1 MGASLGGSGA
11 SGGKKRETSTPTI
24 NITPLVDVVLVV
36 LIIFMIVTPMVTKT
50 FWLNLPPKDDSKEPA
65 PPSDNKPLVMTVDK
79 DGVIRMNT
87 TVIAKHEI
95 KDRVP
100 RMLAAKE
107 QKVLYFDAA
116 NDASYAA
123 AIEAMDLSRS
133 GGVKSIAIL
142 TEAIAI
148 NK

>member
-1 MGASLGGSGA
+1 MGASLGGMGG
-11 SGGKKRETSTPTI
+11 GGKKKESSTPAI

-50 FWLNLPPKDDSKEPA
+50 FWLNLPPKDKNEEPP
-65 PPSDNKPLVMTVDK
+65 PPSDNKPLVMTVDRA
-79 DGVIRMNT
+79 GVIRMNT
-87 TVIAKHEI
+87 QVISKNEI

-100 RMLAAKE
+100 RMLAAKD

-123 AIEAMDLSRS
+123 AIEAMDLSRA

-142 TEAIAI
+142 TESVL
-148 NK
+148 K

>member
-1 MGASLGGSGA
+1 MGATLGG
-11 SGGKKRETSTPTI
+11 GGKKKETSSPNI

-50 FWLNLPPKDDSKEPA
+50 FWLNLPPKDKDAPPQ

-79 DGVIRMNT
+79 AGTIRINT
-87 TVIAKHEI
+87 TVIAKGEI
-95 KDRVP
+95 KERVP
-100 RMLAAKE
+100 RMLAAKD

-116 NDASYAA
+116 SDATYAA
-123 AIEAMDLSRS
+123 AIEAMDLSRA

-142 TEAIAI
+142 TESVL
-148 NK
+148 K

>member
-1 MGASLGGSGA
+1 MGASLGGMAG
-11 SGGKKRETSTPTI
+11 GGKKKESSTPAI

-50 FWLNLPPKDDSKEPA
+50 FWLNLPPKDESKEPP
-65 PPSDNKPLVMTVDK
+65 PPSDNKPLVMTVDQA
-79 DGVIRMNT
+79 GVIRINT
-87 TVIAKHEI
+87 TVLQKNEI
-95 KDRVP
+95 KERVP
-100 RMLAAKE
+100 RMLAAKD

-116 NDASYAA
+116 SDASYAV

-142 TEAIAI
+142 TESVM
-148 NK
+148 K

>member
-1 MGASLGGSGA
+1 MGASLGGGS
-11 SGGKKRETSTPTI
+11 KKEGSTPTI

-50 FWLNLPPKDDSKEPA
+50 FWLNLPPKSDDKEPP

-79 DGVIRMNT
+79 AGVIRMNT
-87 TVIAKHEI
+87 TVISKAEI

-100 RMLAAKE
+100 RMLAAKD

-116 NDASYAA
+116 SDASYAA

-142 TEAIAI
+142 TETVM
-148 NK
+148 K

>member
-1 MGASLGGSGA
+1 MGASLGGMGG
-11 SGGKKRETSTPTI
+11 GGKKKETSTPNI

-50 FWLNLPPKDDSKEPA
+50 FWLNLPPKDKNEAP

-79 DGVIRMNT
+79 AGVIRMNT
-87 TVIAKHEI
+87 QVVAKNEI
-95 KDRVP
+95 RDRVP
-100 RMLAAKE
+100 RMLAAKD

-123 AIEAMDLSRS
+123 AIEAMDLSRA

-142 TEAIAI
+142 TESVLP
-148 NK
+148 K

>member
-1 MGASLGGSGA
+1 MGVSLGGSGGGHAKKKA
-11 SGGKKRETSTPTI
+11 SSTPTI

-50 FWLNLPPKDDSKEPA
+50 FWLNLPPKDESKEPP

-79 DGVIRMNT
+79 AGVIRMNT
-87 TVIAKHEI
+87 TVISKAEI
-95 KDRVP
+95 RDRVP

-116 NDASYAA
+116 SDASYAS

-142 TEAIAI
+142 TESVL
-148 NK
+148 K

>member
-1 MGASLGGSGA
+1 MGATLGG
-11 SGGKKRETSTPTI
+11 GKHKEGSTPTI

-50 FWLNLPPKDDSKEPA
+50 FWLNLPPKDDSKEPP

-79 DGVIRMNT
+79 AGVIRINT
-87 TVIAKHEI
+87 TVLSKAEI
-95 KDRVP
+95 RDRVP
-100 RMLAAKE
+100 RMLAAKD

-116 NDASYAA
+116 SNASYAA
-123 AIEAMDLSRS
+123 AIEAMDLSRA

-142 TEAIAI
+142 TETVL
-148 NK
+148 K

>member
-1 MGASLGGSGA
+1 MGASLGG
-11 SGGKKRETSTPTI
+11 GGKKSGSTPNI

-50 FWLNLPPKDDSKEPA
+50 FWLNLPPKNDEKDVT

-79 DGVIRMNT
+79 AGVIRMNT
-87 TVIAKHEI
+87 TVIAKNEI
-95 KDRVP
+95 KERVP
-100 RMLAAKE
+100 RMLAAKD

-116 NDASYAA
+116 NDTSYAA

-133 GGVKSIAIL
+133 AGVKSIAIL
-142 TEAIAI
+142 TESVMP
-148 NK
+148 K

>member
-1 MGASLGGSGA
+1 MGASLGGSGN
-11 SGGKKRETSTPTI
+11 GGKKKEASTPAI

-50 FWLNLPPKDDSKEPA
+50 FWLNLPPKDKSEAPP

-79 DGVIRMNT
+79 SGVVRVNT
-87 TVIAKHEI
+87 QVIAKNEI
-95 KDRVP
+95 RDRVP
-100 RMLAAKE
+100 RMLAAKD

-123 AIEAMDLSRS
+123 AIEAMDLSRA

-142 TEAIAI
+142 TETVL
-148 NK
+148 K

>member
-1 MGASLGGSGA
+1 MGASLGGGN
-11 SGGKKRETSTPTI
+11 KKEGSTPTI

-50 FWLNLPPKDDSKEPA
+50 FWLNLPPKSDDKEPL

-79 DGVIRMNT
+79 AGVIRMNT
-87 TVIAKHEI
+87 TVISKADI
-95 KDRVP
+95 RDRVP
-100 RMLAAKE
+100 RMLAAKD

-116 NDASYAA
+116 SDASYAA
-123 AIEAMDLSRS
+123 AIEAMDVSRS

-142 TEAIAI
+142 TETVM
-148 NK
+148 K

>member
-1 MGASLGGSGA
+1 MGVSLGGMGG
-11 SGGKKRETSTPTI
+11 GGKKKETSAPNI

-50 FWLNLPPKDDSKEPA
+50 FWLNLPPKDKNEEPP

-79 DGVIRMNT
+79 AGVIRVNT
-87 TVIAKHEI
+87 TVISKSELR
-95 KDRVP
+95 DRVP
-100 RMLAAKE
+100 RMLAAKD

-123 AIEAMDLSRS
+123 AIEAMDLSRA

-142 TEAIAI
+142 TETVL
-148 NK
+148 K

>member
-1 MGASLGGSGA
+1 MGASLSGGSKK
-11 SGGKKRETSTPTI
+11 SGGSTPTI

-50 FWLNLPPKDDSKEPA
+50 FWLNLPPKNDEKDVT

-79 DGVIRMNT
+79 SGVIRMNT
-87 TVIAKHEI
+87 TVIAKSEI
-95 KDRVP
+95 RDRVP
-100 RMLAAKE
+100 RMLAAKD

-116 NDASYAA
+116 SDASYAA

-133 GGVKSIAIL
+133 AGVKSIAIL
-142 TEAIAI
+142 TETVLP
-148 NK
+148 K

>member
-1 MGASLGGSGA
+1 MGASLGGMGG
-11 SGGKKRETSTPTI
+11 GGKKKESSTPTI

-50 FWLNLPPKDDSKEPA
+50 FWLNLPPKDKNEDPP
-65 PPSDNKPLVMTVDK
+65 PPSDNKPLVMTVDRA
-79 DGVIRMNT
+79 GVIRMNT
-87 TVIAKHEI
+87 QVISKNEI

-100 RMLAAKE
+100 RMLAAKD

-123 AIEAMDLSRS
+123 AIEAMDLSRAS
-133 GGVKSIAIL
+133 GVKSIAIL
-142 TEAIAI
+142 TETVL
-148 NK
+148 K

>member
-1 MGASLGGSGA
+1 MGVSLGGGPKKKA
-11 SGGKKRETSTPTI
+11 SANPNI

-50 FWLNLPPKDDSKEPA
+50 FWLNLPPKPDDKELA

-79 DGVIRMNT
+79 AGVIRMNT
-87 TVIAKHEI
+87 TVISKNEI

-100 RMLAAKE
+100 RMLAAKD

-116 NDASYAA
+116 NDASYMA
-123 AIEAMDLSRS
+123 AIEAMDLSRA

-142 TEAIAI
+142 TETVM
-148 NK
+148 K

>member
-1 MGASLGGSGA
+1 MGASLGGMGG
-11 SGGKKRETSTPTI
+11 GGKKKESSTPTI

-50 FWLNLPPKDDSKEPA
+50 FWLNLPPKDKNEEPP

-79 DGVIRMNT
+79 AGVIRMNT
-87 TVIAKHEI
+87 QVISKNDI
-95 KDRVP
+95 RDRVP
-100 RMLAAKE
+100 RMLAAKD

-123 AIEAMDLSRS
+123 AIEAMDLSRA

-142 TEAIAI
+142 TETVL
-148 NK
+148 K

>member
-1 MGASLGGSGA
+1 MGASLGGMGG
-11 SGGKKRETSTPTI
+11 GGKKKDSSTPTI

-50 FWLNLPPKDDSKEPA
+50 FWLNLPPKDKNEDPP

-79 DGVIRMNT
+79 AGVIRMNT
-87 TVIAKHEI
+87 QVISKNEV

-100 RMLAAKE
+100 RMLAAKD

-116 NDASYAA
+116 SDASYAA

-142 TEAIAI
+142 TETVLE
-148 NK
+148 

>member
-1 MGASLGGSGA
+1 MGVQLGGGSKKK
-11 SGGKKRETSTPTI
+11 GGSVPAI

-50 FWLNLPPKDDSKEPA
+50 FWLNLPPKDKSAEPP

-79 DGVIRMNT
+79 SGVIRMNT
-87 TVIAKHEI
+87 QVISKNEI

-100 RMLAAKE
+100 RMLAAKD

-116 NDASYAA
+116 NDASYLL
-123 AIEAMDLSRS
+123 AIEAMDLSRA

-142 TEAIAI
+142 TESVM
-148 NK
+148 

>member
-1 MGASLGGSGA
+1 MGVQLGG
-11 SGGKKRETSTPTI
+11 GGKKSSSTPNI

-50 FWLNLPPKDDSKEPA
+50 FWLNLPPKNDEKDVT
-65 PPSDNKPLVMTVDK
+65 PPSDTKPLVMTVDK
-79 DGVIRMNT
+79 AGVIRMNT
-87 TVIAKHEI
+87 TVIGKNEI

-100 RMLAAKE
+100 RMLAAKD

-116 NDASYAA
+116 NDASYLV

-142 TEAIAI
+142 TESVMP
-148 NK
+148 K

>member
-1 MGASLGGSGA
+1 MGASLGGM
-11 SGGKKRETSTPTI
+11 GGGGQKKETSTPTI

-50 FWLNLPPKDDSKEPA
+50 FWLNLPPKDESQEPP

-79 DGVIRMNT
+79 AGVVRMNT
-87 TVIAKHEI
+87 TVISKNEL

-100 RMLAAKE
+100 RMLAAKD

-123 AIEAMDLSRS
+123 AIEAMDLSRA

-142 TEAIAI
+142 TESVL
-148 NK
+148 K

>member
-1 MGASLGGSGA
+1 MAISLDPHGP
-11 SGGKKRETSTPTI
+11 KKKNESSSPNI

-50 FWLNLPPKDDSKEPA
+50 FWLNLPPKNDDKAEPA

-79 DGVIRMNT
+79 AGVIRMNT
-87 TVIAKHEI
+87 TVISKNDI
-95 KDRVP
+95 RDRVP
-100 RMLAAKE
+100 RMLAAKD

-116 NDASYAA
+116 NDASYMA
-123 AIEAMDLSRS
+123 AIEAMDLSRA

-142 TEAIAI
+142 TESVM
-148 NK
+148 K